1 MYLKELK
8 EINKTA
14 YVRLIE
20 LCSEFENG
28 KFI

>member
-1 MYLKELK
+1 MFLKELK
-8 EINKTA
+8 KINKTA

-20 LCSEFENG
+20 LCSEFENC

>member
-1 MYLKELK
+1 MFLKELK

-20 LCSEFENG
+20 FCSEFENC

>member
-1 MYLKELK
+1 MFLKELK

-14 YVRLIE
+14 YARLIE
-20 LCSEFENG
+20 LCREFENC